1 MAYST
6 TTGSGTTGGETGL
19 NLNLPAKPKN
29 DSASDIKRYF
39 NTYYGKELAFP
50 SNDVDAVIGFLE
62 SKGFERS
69 SAVSTGTII
78 LQQAKIDG
86 VKVFE
91 LLDTLKGLD
100 KLQLSYTVTQVLNF
114 NRQKISTLGY
124 KVGNEQK
131 PTEARN
137 IMG

>member
-1 MAYST
+1 MT
-6 TTGSGTTGGETGL
+6 
-19 NLNLPAKPKN
+19 NIPKTN
-29 DSASDIKRYF
+29 TDSNQPVKEFFNNYF
-39 NTYYGKELAFP
+39 NETISFP
-50 SNDVDAVIGFLE
+50 SNDVDAVVGYFE
-62 SKGFERS
+62 SRGFERTAS
-69 SAVSTGTII
+69 ISTATVI

-124 KVGNEQK
+124 KVANEQK

>member
-1 MAYST
+1 MA
-6 TTGSGTTGGETGL
+6 EA
-19 NLNLPAKPKN
+19 NLPRKPDN
-29 DSASDIKRYF
+29 RDSATTVKRNF
-39 NTYYGKELAFP
+39 NSYYGKELAFP

-62 SKGFERS
+62 NKGFDK
-69 SAVSTGTII
+69 AAAISTGTVI

-114 NRQKISTLGY
+114 NRQKVSTLGY
-124 KVGNEQK
+124 RVTDTRK
-131 PTEARN
+131 PTESRN